1 MRDDVAMF
9 QPVPDMSVEADIKLG
24 DVSVD
29 ATRAGAREKTVFFA
43 RNKRMYPHRSKDE
56 ERKLSLGFFLQ
67 RLDFLTSKEV
77 NMQFRSLDAVK
88 TETVLK
94 KNNVLVA
101 PYILIATLAGRG
113 FRLTE
118 TMVEIYFPEL
128 YRETSKRFRFGAQIR
143 IIQEFMGYATDSY
156 HTYDFET
163 YFAFVALVIRGADT
177 DVEAFDVRPESGLVR
192 SLTEI
197 TYRLYVMQL
206 RSDAAQWSVS
216 TGSVVSQ
223 VVNTVLTVVCE
234 LADRAEAEGAVPVCD
249 LARENPLSVEDL
261 RKYGARLRELL
272 ATMARARSFKI
283 NRRDRDA
290 LSRFCRL
297 APSAPSC
304 LTSGCSVWS
313 A

>member
-1 MRDDVAMF
+1 MF
-9 QPVPDMSVEADIKLG
+9 QPVPDMAAEADIDLG

-67 RLDFLTSKEV
+67 RLDFLTSREV
-77 NMQFRSLDAVK
+77 NLQFRSLDALR
-88 TETVLK
+88 TENVMK

-113 FRLTE
+113 FRMTE
-118 TMVEIYFPEL
+118 TMVELYFPEL
-128 YRETSKRFRFGAQIR
+128 YRETSKRFRFCAQIKV
-143 IIQEFMGYATDSY
+143 IQDFLGFAHDSY

-163 YFAFVALVIRGADT
+163 YFAFVALVLRGADSAA
-177 DVEAFDVRPESGLVR
+177 EAFDVRAESGLVR

-216 TGSVVSQ
+216 TGAVVSQ
-223 VVNTVLTVVCE
+223 AVNTVLSVVGD
-234 LADRAEAEGAVPVCD
+234 LAARAEAERLTPVCD
-249 LARENPLSVEDL
+249 LARENPLSLDDL
-261 RKYGARLRELL
+261 RKYGPRLRSLL
-272 ATMARARSFKI
+272 TTMARARSFKT
-283 NRRDRDA
+283 NRRDKDT

-297 APSAPSC
+297 TAGPSPSACRASP
-304 LTSGCSVWS
+304 
-313 A
+313 